1 MITRFALISD
11 TEQITRLVLA
21 NGQEL
26 DGRWAYDHEH
36 MNKSHFAELV
46 IYWIRDHYVRVVEH
60 GQDIVGCII
69 AQMTPNLWNPK
80 LKTLES
86 RSIYV
91 IPSSR
96 NGRAS
101 VMLWTAWDQD
111 VSRYLDEKKISMAV
125 MSSQP
130 GRTNINFKNRGWD
143 MADQLW
149 VRC

>member
-1 MITRFALISD
+1 MHTRFATMSD
-11 TEQITRLVLA
+11 TEQITSLVLA

-26 DGRWAYDHEH
+26 DGHWAYDHESIKKEH
-36 MNKSHFAELV
+36 VLGLV
-46 IYWIRDHYVRVVEH
+46 TYWIQEHYVRVVEH
-60 GQDIVGCII
+60 DHDMLGCII

-80 LKTLES
+80 LKTLDS
-86 RSIYV
+86 RTIYV
-91 IPSSR
+91 RPSSR

-101 VMLWTAWDQD
+101 AMLWRAWDQD
-111 VSRYLDEKKISMAV
+111 VSRYLDDKKISLAV